1 MREAEGLQMV
11 RMRVCYGKPGADGRV
26 VPLCQWSGAWSS
38 GSSEWAAQQGPA
50 AALGGAPEDGT
61 FWMTFGDF
69 IAGFTKVYVC
79 RMYEDTSRATLAGE
93 WTQAS
98 AGGCISRAPGTRWR
112 CNPQYRLTVASKT
125 SALLALAQPDAELD
139 GNLDSDSYPHA
150 IGLYLLKA
158 SSGEGAARRKRYLRE
173 EELLGCSRF
182 GKSRQV
188 GLSPYSSRGQVFDL
202 SMPHPQVCF
211 EAELEPG
218 VEYIAVP
225 CTYEPAVQ
233 MPFHLSA
240 ASPAGCILEPVR
252 DNTMSRLA
260 APDLIDRHRYHH
272 LLTRS
277 LPHQPHPLPPS
288 APRLGRLARARL
300 VWRVVGPGGHC
311 GWMPKQPRD
320 VGAEPAV

>member
-1 MREAEGLQMV
+1 MV

-98 AGGCISRAPGTRWR
+98 AGGCVSRAPGTRWR

-173 EELLGCSRF
+173 EELLCCSRF

-188 GLSPYSSRGQVFDL
+188 GLYHHIRAGARSLTCLCHIHRSASRPSSSRVSSTSLYHARTSPPCRCL
-202 SMPHPQVCF
+202 S
-211 EAELEPG
+211 
-218 VEYIAVP
+218 
-225 CTYEPAVQ
+225 T
-233 MPFHLSA
+233 
-240 ASPAGCILEPVR
+240 
-252 DNTMSRLA
+252 
-260 APDLIDRHRYHH
+260 
-272 LLTRS
+272 
-277 LPHQPHPLPPS
+277 
-288 APRLGRLARARL
+288 
-300 VWRVVGPGGHC
+300 
-311 GWMPKQPRD
+311 
-320 VGAEPAV
+320 